1 MFELETETD
10 DAIEIGIREALIKS
24 LFEDEDAYLKESLKN
39 EKLSD
44 RERAILKRL
53 LQTVLKNANALDS
66 LLA

>member
-24 LFEDEDAYLKESLKN
+24 LFGDEDAYLKESLAN

-44 RERAILKRL
+44 RERAILRKL